1 MIINYG
7 NRLICFYL
15 TAVKA
20 MVCNATFNNSSVISW
35 QSFLLVE
42 ETEGVVCNRTINC
55 IYRKEFD
62 LLCLTPLSPIFQ
74 LYHGDQF

>member
-1 MIINYG
+1 MTIYYE

-15 TAVKA
+15 MAVKA
-20 MVCNATFNNSSVISW
+20 MGCNATFNNSSVISW
-35 QSFLLVE
+35 QSFVLVE
-42 ETEGVVCNRTINC
+42 ETGGVVRNRTINC

-62 LLCLTPLSPIFQ
+62 LLCLTPLSAIFQ